1 MAVVWGPVTAHGTE
15 RGAVAGATL
24 NDDFR
29 DTNAGTAPVES
40 TDPQKSPASTK
51 RFVALRETESSI
63 AWWPNATVTGEIG
76 VQSHWPGDG
85 PAKARRADC
94 VAAPSFPRIQTSRPA
109 HLPPTDDPLNI
120 IS

>member
-76 VQSHWPGDG
+76 VQSHWPGNE

-94 VAAPSFPRIQTSRPA
+94 VTAPS
-109 HLPPTDDPLNI
+109 LP
-120 IS
+120 